1 MDIAAT
7 RQRRRYEELR
17 MLKKFFIT
25 LMLLIVFLS
34 AGLGYYLS
42 DKARLKTQLSTQ
54 LSIASGYQV
63 DIQGDLNWQLLP
75 NPGLAAANI
84 KLRDGE
90 TQMHVLKLRVG
101 LSLSELIKPPE
112 NWQLGDLI
120 LDQVRIKDA
129 GFRVQRFAMQ
139 NFALEQATPFQAH
152 MLMLQAGEPSEPRA
166 DAEPIDVSGTLT
178 YALPDSPQTRG
189 ATLSDL
195 TIAQTIITTRLGEV
209 PIHATCEGSF
219 KEIDG
224 AASNETDALSIYNG
238 QLDCTSAQ
246 FRVSSLSWPESQVS
260 IAVQNGKL
268 SATLLAANG
277 SVDIQKLK
285 NTVANISVLA
295 GKENPAADWPN
306 VMQYQSLLVNASLQ
320 DEQVIADANL
330 DNLHVAMRGTLA
342 QADGALNLEGALTVE
357 RADADQLVKLD
368 PLFTDLPLPFYCQG
382 TVAEPDCGLDTSAAV
397 SIVGELAK
405 RAGRRVVLEKAQ
417 DSLLDGIEEKIPK
430 ELRDGAKQLLNLFRR

>member
-1 MDIAAT
+1 
-7 RQRRRYEELR
+7 
-17 MLKKFFIT
+17 MLKRFFVA

-90 TQMHVLKLRVG
+90 TQIHVLKLRVG
-101 LSLSELIKPPE
+101 LRLSELIKPPE
-112 NWQLGDLI
+112 KWQLGDLI
-120 LDQVRIKDA
+120 LDEVRIKDA

-139 NFALEQATPFQAH
+139 NFALEQATSFQAH

-178 YALPDSPQTRG
+178 YALPDSPQTPG

-209 PIHATCEGSF
+209 PIHASCEGSF
-219 KEIDG
+219 EEIDG

-238 QLDCTSAQ
+238 QLNCKSAR
-246 FRVSSLSWPESQVS
+246 FRVSRLSWPESQVS

-295 GKENPAADWPN
+295 GKENRAAEWPN

-320 DEQVIADANL
+320 DEQVIAEANL

-342 QADGALNLEGALTVE
+342 QVDGALNLEGALTVE
-357 RADADQLVKLD
+357 RGNADQLVKLD

-405 RAGRRVVLEKAQ
+405 RAGRRVAREKVQ
-417 DSLLDGIEEKIPK
+417 ESLLDGIEEKIPK